1 MDSLRKEIEEELKRT
16 RIDKSRIYYA
26 ITKLIDQ
33 VELGGSGSGSE
44 GPAGPAGPPGPAG
57 RAAHATPCTL
67 RHSGG
72 SEGMPTA
79 PSRCAVTGRAGDPA
93 SSRTV
98 ENVERSRQSDSDS
111 RVGVCVRI

>member
-44 GPAGPAGPPGPAG
+44 GPAGPPGPVG
-57 RAAHATPCTL
+57 PIATPVIAKK
-67 RHSGG
+67 
-72 SEGMPTA
+72 E
-79 PSRCAVTGRAGDPA
+79 VTPVTEATPA
-93 SSRTV
+93 KKVVTKKK
-98 ENVERSRQSDSDS
+98 
-111 RVGVCVRI
+111 VGASA